1 MHVYGELSGVL
12 TPAGTLS
19 GTLSAPARIQGNLTI
34 PEVMPPYTGSY
45 EVTPSNVVQTLPT
58 QNKAL
63 SADITVG
70 AVADGSA
77 TVSGSA
83 TVNPILSVD
92 NEGVI
97 TATVSNTLSVTP
109 TVVPGYVSSGTPGNL
124 VLSGNTQYQM
134 YKRTS
139 DDLTANA
146 GTVTA
151 PLGYYPENASKT
163 INLKPTVLRPDAEL
177 VKTFTYD
184 KKAVADLELTLP
196 EYTTTAKTLMAS
208 ANLSPTISVDT
219 TTHSFFV
226 VERFLTIPEY
236 SVSSKAKGRQEYT
249 YCVYIY
255 ELARVPE
262 NTIKTIVDTTKM
274 VTSATNIISSLSSYR
289 LLYWSS
295 GSAISLYASN
305 GYGCYQ
311 TPTTPSISG
320 TTLTIK
326 SPALALRGSTTYFT
340 STYMNALTD
349 IRYQYIIDVYK
360 APKEALGINGWI
372 TNEVANH
379 ILECANSTT
388 HKLT

>member
-34 PEVMPPYTGSY
+34 PEVMQPYTGSY
-45 EVTPSNVVQTLPT
+45 NVTPSNVVQTLPT

-63 SADITVG
+63 SEDITVG

-109 TVVPGYVSSGTPGNL
+109 TVQAGYISEGTTGSL
-124 VLSGNTQYQM
+124 VLTGNAVQQL

-139 DDLTANA
+139 DDLSVNA

-151 PLGYYPENASKT
+151 PFGYYPENASKT
-163 INLKPTVLRPDAEL
+163 ISLKPTVLRPDAQL
-177 VKTFTYD
+177 VQSFTFDQY
-184 KKAVADLELTLP
+184 AVADLELTIP
-196 EYTTTAKTLMAS
+196 AYTTTAQTLKAS
-208 ANLSPTISVDT
+208 ANLSPTVSVNPDT
-219 TTHSFFV
+219 ESFFV
-226 VERFLTIPEY
+226 VEKFLTIPEY
-236 SVSSKAKGRQEYT
+236 SITTQAKGRQEYT

-255 ELARVPE
+255 ELASVPA
-262 NTIKTIVDTTKM
+262 NTFKTIVDPTKM
-274 VTSATNIISSLSSYR
+274 VTSATNIISTMSSYR

-295 GSAISLYASN
+295 SSAITLYASN

-311 TPTTPSISG
+311 TPTAPTISG

-360 APKEALGINGWI
+360 APKEAMSLDGWI
-372 TNEVANH
+372 TNSLVNH
-379 ILECANSTT
+379 IIDCVNSST

>member
-19 GTLSAPARIQGNLTI
+19 GTLSAPVRIQGNLTI
-34 PEVMPPYTGSY
+34 PEVMQPYTGSY

-63 SADITVG
+63 SEDITVG

-109 TVVPGYVSSGTPGNL
+109 TVQAGYISEGTTGSL
-124 VLSGNTQYQM
+124 VLTGNAVQQL

-139 DDLTANA
+139 DDLSVNA

-151 PLGYYPENASKT
+151 PFGYYPENASKT
-163 INLKPTVLRPDAEL
+163 ISLKPTVLRPDAQL
-177 VKTFTYD
+177 VQSYTFD
-184 KKAVADLELTLP
+184 QWAVDDLELTIP
-196 EYTTTAKTLMAS
+196 AYTTTAQSLKATS
-208 ANLSPTISVDT
+208 NLSPTITVDAT
-219 TTHSFFV
+219 TETFFV
-226 VERFLTIPEY
+226 VEKFLTIPEY
-236 SVSSKAKGRQEYT
+236 SITTKAKGRQEYT
-249 YCVYIY
+249 YCVYFY
-255 ELARVPE
+255 ELARVPA
-262 NTIKTIVDTTKM
+262 NTVYSIDRTGS
-274 VTSATNIISSLSSYR
+274 VTSATNIIATMSTYR
-289 LLYWSS
+289 ELYWSTA
-295 GSAISLYASN
+295 SALTLYGSN

-311 TPTTPSISG
+311 TPTAPTFSG
-320 TTLTIK
+320 STLTIK
-326 SPALALRGSTTYFT
+326 APVLGVRGSTSYFT
-340 STYMNALTD
+340 STFMNALTD

-360 APKEALGINGWI
+360 APKEALGIDGWI
-372 TNEVANH
+372 TNEAVNH

>member
-34 PEVMPPYTGSY
+34 PDVMQPYTGSY

-63 SADITVG
+63 SEDIMVG
-70 AVADGSA
+70 AVAYGSA

-109 TVVPGYVSSGTPGNL
+109 TVEPGYVSTGTPGNL

-163 INLKPTVLRPDAEL
+163 ISLKPTVLRPDAQL
-177 VKTFTYD
+177 VQSFTFD
-184 KKAVADLELTLP
+184 KYAVADLKLTIP
-196 EYTTTAKTLMAS
+196 AYTTTAQSLKATS
-208 ANLSPTISVDT
+208 NLSPTITVDT
-219 TTHSFFV
+219 ATETFFV
-226 VERFLTIPEY
+226 VEKFLTIPEY
-236 SVSSKAKGRQEYT
+236 SITTKAKGRHEYT
-249 YCVYIY
+249 YCVYVY
-255 ELARVPE
+255 ELARVPA
-262 NTIKTIVDTTKM
+262 NTVYSIDRTGA
-274 VTSATNIISSLSSYR
+274 VTSATNIIATMSTYR
-289 LLYWSS
+289 ELYWSTA
-295 GSAISLYASN
+295 SALTLYGSN

-311 TPTTPSISG
+311 TPTAPTISG
-320 TTLTIK
+320 STLTIK
-326 SPALALRGSTTYFT
+326 APVLGVRGSTSYFT
-340 STYMNALTD
+340 STFMNALTD

-360 APKEALGINGWI
+360 APKEALGIDGWI
-372 TNEVANH
+372 TNEVVNH

>member
-1 MHVYGELSGVL
+1 M
-12 TPAGTLS
+12 
-19 GTLSAPARIQGNLTI
+19 
-34 PEVMPPYTGSY
+34 
-45 EVTPSNVVQTLPT
+45 QTLLT

-63 SADITVG
+63 SEDITVG

-109 TVVPGYVSSGTPGNL
+109 TVEPGYVSSGTPGNL

-151 PLGYYPENASKT
+151 PFGYYPENASKT
-163 INLKPTVLRPDAEL
+163 ISLKPTVLRPDAQL
-177 VKTFTYD
+177 VQSFTFDQY
-184 KKAVADLELTLP
+184 AVADLELTIP
-196 EYTTTAKTLMAS
+196 AYTTTAKTIMAS

-236 SVSSKAKGRQEYT
+236 SVSSKAKGRHEYT

-255 ELARVPE
+255 ELASVPA
-262 NTIKTIVDTTKM
+262 NMIKTIVDPTKM

-311 TPTTPSISG
+311 TPSAPSLSG

-326 SPALALRGSTTYFT
+326 APALALRGSTTYFT

-360 APKEALGINGWI
+360 APKEAMSIDGWI
-372 TNEVANH
+372 TNTLVNH